1 MPQQHPEHE
10 HEHEHEDHSALVQ
23 GAGDPSGDAPAPGAG
38 SAAAGGGTDAGARV
52 PHSLFAPLEAVLMVV
67 DHPVPAAE
75 LAGALGVD
83 PALVEDALHALSRE
97 YRGEGG
103 RAHGFDLREVAGGW
117 RIYSAPAWA
126 DVVGRFVVG
135 ADTSRLSQAALETL
149 AVIAYR
155 QPTTRS
161 RISHV
166 RGVNVDAVV
175 RTLVARGLI
184 EEVGETDSGARLYGT
199 TGYFLERMGFDSL
212 DDLAPLAPYLP
223 ASDELDGLAHD
234 LEETL

>member
-1 MPQQHPEHE
+1 MPQQLP
-10 HEHEHEDHSALVQ
+10 EHEHEDHSALVQ

-52 PHSLFAPLEAVLMVV
+52 PHSLFAPLEAVLT
-67 DHPVPAAE
+67 VPAAE

>member
-1 MPQQHPEHE
+1 MPQHPD
-10 HEHEHEDHSALVQ
+10 HEDDHD
-23 GAGDPSGDAPAPGAG
+23 GAPFPAVGEPVPSTG
-38 SAAAGGGTDAGARV
+38 S
-52 PHSLFAPLEAVLMVV
+52 HNLFAPLEAVLMVV

-75 LAGALGVD
+75 LAEALGVG
-83 PALVEDALHALSRE
+83 PALVEDALRALSRE

-103 RAHGFDLREVAGGW
+103 RVHGFELREVAGGW
-117 RIYSAPAWA
+117 RIYSAPTWA

-223 ASDELDGLAHD
+223 ASDELDGLALE